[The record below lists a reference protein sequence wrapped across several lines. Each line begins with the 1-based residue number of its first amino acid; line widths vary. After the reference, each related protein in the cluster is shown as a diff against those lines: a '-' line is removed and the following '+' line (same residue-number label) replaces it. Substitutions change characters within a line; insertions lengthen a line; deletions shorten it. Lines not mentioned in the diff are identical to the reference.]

1 MRELWRNLFALAVF
15 PDEDLGRPRKCHSP
29 SPPTSGA
36 SVGSAPMDDE
46 LEELRREV
54 EVLRRLV
61 TFALP
66 YVPLQ
71 AGNPEIQAE
80 LDRAVFGAD
89 FLERVG
95 LAYAARQPN

>member
-1 MRELWRNLFALAVF
+1 
-15 PDEDLGRPRKCHSP
+15 
-29 SPPTSGA
+29 
-36 SVGSAPMDDE
+36 MDNE
-46 LEELRREV
+46 LETLRREV

-66 YVPLQ
+66 CVPLR
-71 AGNPEIQAE
+71 AGSPEIQEE

-95 LAYAARQPN
+95 LAYAARRESSLQERPTWKAPFRAA